1 MIILLEFDTF
11 STHKGI
17 FMNPIVIAVSRSPE
31 HTFSKANEKSI
42 KLTKGYGVEG
52 DAHAGE
58 KIKHRF
64 LVGIDA
70 TRPNIRHVHLIQ
82 IELLE
87 ELESKGFS
95 VKPGDLGENITTRG
109 PDLLGLPS
117 GTKLHIG
124 AHVIVELTALRNP
137 CIQIDWF
144 QKGMLKEVIYKDAD
158 ENLVRKVGVM
168 GIMLEGGIVR
178 PNDALTVKLP
188 PKPHHPL
195 EYVW

>member
-1 MIILLEFDTF
+1 
-11 STHKGI
+11 
-17 FMNPIVIAVSRSPE
+17 MNPIVIAVSRSPK
-31 HTFSKANEKSI
+31 HTFSKPNEKFI
-42 KLTKGYGVEG
+42 KLIKGYGVEG
-52 DAHAGE
+52 DAHAG
-58 KIKHRF
+58 KKVKHRF
-64 LVGIDA
+64 LVGIDP
-70 TRPNIRHVHLIQ
+70 TRPNIRQVHLIQ

-87 ELESKGFS
+87 ELDAKGFS
-95 VKPGDLGENITTRG
+95 VNPGELGENITTRG
-109 PDLLGLPS
+109 VDLFSLPT
-117 GTKLHIG
+117 GTRLQIG
-124 AHVIVELTALRNP
+124 THVIVELTALRNP